1 MAPLE
6 AEAND
11 DASNPEDTPVVKALK
26 VLDDQYLALE
36 KDYDKEVQVLQ
47 KRYAERQK
55 PMLDRRTEVL
65 TRADGGASTSTG
77 TPALKSFWLTAL
89 KNHPAFEDD
98 IEEHDEPVL
107 EYVRDVTKELLD
119 ESDISKGFKITF
131 HFVENPYF
139 TNETLV
145 KELITEEGSPY
156 TGELEVLE
164 SKASEINW
172 KPGKDVTIETVSKK
186 VKGGGAKK
194 AKQKQ
199 KETVEP
205 RPSLFRSFFRSLKK
219 DEEFPEDL
227 VDMEEDESDLDPEE
241 MVEAF
246 LEQQYDMGVALRDQI
261 IPFAVRWYTG
271 EAAPED
277 DDDEDEEEESED
289 DDDDDEDEDEE
300 ERPQVKGKKPIT
312 KGKGGK
318 SKESA
323 APGAQQGQSKEEC
336 KQQ

>member
-1 MAPLE
+1 ME
-6 AEAND
+6 AEVND
-11 DASNPEDTPVVKALK
+11 DAAKPEDTPIVKALK
-26 VLDDQYLALE
+26 ALDDQYLALE
-36 KDYDKEVQVLQ
+36 KDYEKEVQALQ
-47 KRYAERQK
+47 KKYAERQK

-65 TRADGGASTSTG
+65 TRSDEGASTSSG
-77 TPALKSFWLTAL
+77 TPALKSFWLMAL

-107 EYVRDVTKELLD
+107 EYLRDVTKDLLD
-119 ESDISKGFKITF
+119 ESDTSKGFKITF
-131 HFVENPYF
+131 HFIENPYF

-145 KELITEEGSPY
+145 KELHTEEGSPY
-156 TGELEVLE
+156 TGELDVLE
-164 SKASEINW
+164 SKASEIHW

-199 KETVEP
+199 KEMVEP

-219 DEEFPEDL
+219 DEEFPDDL
-227 VDMEEDESDLDPEE
+227 VDMEDDESEMDPEE
-241 MVEAF
+241 MLESF
-246 LEQQYDMGVALRDQI
+246 LEQQYDMGCALRDQI

-271 EAAPED
+271 EAAPEE

-289 DDDDDEDEDEE
+289 DDDDEDDEDEE
-300 ERPQVKGKKPIT
+300 EQPKRRGKKPSARGRGD
-312 KGKGGK
+312 KN
-318 SKESA
+318 KESA
-323 APGAQQGQSKEEC
+323 APGAGGEQGAKQEEC